1 MADYTL
7 SVKINGDANGLQQAM
22 KVAQKA
28 VQAFEDT
35 TDGLGIKMKNGI
47 ANAMKTAQ
55 KAVDNFSKT
64 AQTAGKYM
72 QDMGSAI
79 ESAGKSLSVV
89 SAAVGA
95 GTAFGVKYNATIQD
109 LTTQF
114 EVMTGSAEKAADI
127 VGELQTM
134 GAKTPFEFTDLAKTT
149 NTMMQFGFSADEAM
163 DSLQMLGDI
172 AQGNAQKLESITRA
186 YSKMHSSQKVTL
198 EDINMMI
205 DAGFNPLQQIS
216 EQTGESMQSM
226 YDRISAGSMSVDEIT
241 TAMQKA
247 TAEGG
252 TYFQSMEKQSQTFN
266 GQLSTLQDNISQ
278 FAGFATEGI
287 FGSLANNVLPAIN
300 DALSAI
306 NEGFSTGGLAG
317 AVDAIKQIAPA
328 LEPVINVAEA
338 VGKALNSIGINP
350 AVFTSIVISA
360 GPVVTILG
368 KGVSIAAGLVT
379 KLGSV
384 AGVIAKF
391 ISPMGLAVTAGAGF
405 VALLTHLYQT
415 SDSVRS
421 GIDGIISSVSGLMSN
436 IGSGLMPIIQTLQDM
451 LSNSI
456 DAIMPGIES
465 GISTLLPVI
474 QMLVDTVSGF
484 VSSVMPMLLEVVQQL
499 APLITQ
505 LWEIGGQLFALLSQ
519 VIAQIAESL
528 MPVIDT
534 VINTVLNIASAVLPV
549 LMNVIEAVMATI
561 RAVYPIVEGIITIV
575 GNVISTVISII
586 TPIIAF
592 IGQVIT
598 AVMNIILPIVSWI
611 ADIITG
617 IMNLI
622 APIIDFVVGVV
633 TDIHTI
639 VTGIIQGI
647 ANFIGTTVNVIGG
660 IVNGLISVFSG
671 VFSTISGIVDS
682 VMSTVGSVIG
692 GVLSGVQGAW
702 SGLTGFVNGVFNGI
716 SSAVQGLVN
725 TVKRFVNGV
734 IGGINSAIGLINM
747 IPGVNI
753 GYIPFLAHGTDDFA
767 GGFAVINEAGRGELV
782 NLPDGSQVIPHDVSM
797 RYAREA
803 GQADRGADNDIDLSG
818 ILSGVVIEVNSS
830 ANLDGKAI
838 YEGSYRYTVNRIG
851 KGQRAVLSAKGV
863 R

>member
-7 SVKINGDANGLQQAM
+7 SVKVNGDANGLQQAM

-28 VQAFEDT
+28 VKAFEDT
-35 TDGLGIKMKNGI
+35 TDGLGTKMKNGI

-55 KAVDNFSKT
+55 KAVENFSKT
-64 AQTAGKYM
+64 AQTAGKHM

-79 ESAGKSLSVV
+79 EKAGKSLSVV

-114 EVMTGSAEKAADI
+114 EVMTGSAERAAEI
-127 VGELQTM
+127 VGELQKM
-134 GAKTPFEFTDLAKTT
+134 GAETPFEFTDLAKTT

-205 DAGFNPLQQIS
+205 DAGFNPLQQIA

-226 YDRISAGSMSVDEIT
+226 YDRISDGAMSVDEIT

-266 GQLSTLQDNISQ
+266 GQLSTLQDNVSQ
-278 FAGFATEGI
+278 FAGYLTSGI
-287 FGSLANNVLPAIN
+287 FANLAENVLPAIN
-300 DALSAI
+300 DAMSAI
-306 NEGFSTGGLAG
+306 NDGFSTGGLTG
-317 AVDAIKQIAPA
+317 AVDAIKQLSPA
-328 LEPVINVAEA
+328 LESVINVAER
-338 VGKALNSIGINP
+338 VGSALNSIGIDP
-350 AVFTSIVISA
+350 AIFTGIVIA
-360 GPVVTILG
+360 VGPVVTVLG
-368 KGVSIAAGLVT
+368 KVISIAGGLLT
-379 KLGSV
+379 KFGAL

-391 ISPMGLAVTAGAGF
+391 ISPMGLAVTAGAGL
-405 VALLTHLYQT
+405 VALLANLYQT
-415 SDSVRS
+415 SESVRS
-421 GIDGIISSVSGLMSN
+421 GIDGIVSSVMGLASNISSGV
-436 IGSGLMPIIQTLQDM
+436 MPIIEALGDM
-451 LSNSI
+451 LTNSV

-474 QMLVDTVSGF
+474 QTLIDTVSGF
-484 VSSVMPMLLEVVQQL
+484 VSEIMPLLLTAVQQL

-505 LWEIGGQLFALLSQ
+505 LWEIGGQLFALLSE

-534 VINTVLNIASAVLPV
+534 VIATVMNIANAVLPV

-561 RAVYPIVEGIITIV
+561 KAVYPVVEFIVTLV

-586 TPIIAF
+586 TPIITF
-592 IGQVIT
+592 IGGVIT
-598 AVMNIILPIVSWI
+598 AVMNVIAPIVSWI
-611 ADIITG
+611 ADRITDV
-617 IMNLI
+617 MNVL
-622 APIIDFVVGVV
+622 APIIDFVAGVMADISSGVTNVISGIMNFISSAISVISGVV
-633 TDIHTI
+633 NT
-639 VTGIIQGI
+639 
-647 ANFIGTTVNVIGG
+647 
-660 IVNGLISVFSG
+660 LIG
-671 VFSTISGIVDS
+671 VFSTVFGTISGIVS
-682 VMSTVGSVIG
+682 TIMNTVGNVIG

-702 SGLTGFVNGVFNGI
+702 SGLTGFVNGVFSGI
-716 SSAVQGLVN
+716 SGAVQGLVN

-753 GYIPFLAHGTDDFA
+753 GYIPYLAHGTDDFV
-767 GGFAVINEAGRGELV
+767 GGFAIINESGRGELV

-803 GQADRGADNDIDLSG
+803 GRADSGMDNDIDLSG

-838 YEGSYRYTVNRIG
+838 YEGSYKYTVNKIG